1 MDELK
6 VLVGMVKDLPAMAIW
21 VIAFFWAYKVIFIGS
36 VYGVIKYIVTKWAE
50 WKMFVPPPPPPQ
62 PPQIKEFK
70 IGNIAITE
78 EVALALMAQITRLP
92 KHLGYIHMTDV
103 NTLSKAIDKV
113 KDDQK

>member
-50 WKMFVPPPPPPQ
+50 WKMFVPPIPPV
-62 PPQIKEFK
+62 QIKEFK
-70 IGNIAITE
+70 FSNISISE
-78 EVALALMAQITRLP
+78 EVAMALLAQIARIP
-92 KHLGYIHMTDV
+92 ESRGYFYMNDV
-103 NTLSKAIDKV
+103 VNLSRAIDQLKND
-113 KDDQK
+113 KE